1 MFSKK
6 RKITSKN
13 YIEQFVYGATDGAIT
28 TFAVVAGSAGAGF
41 SNTIAL
47 TLGIANLFA
56 DGFSMGVSA
65 YLSFMAEPK
74 PNRSWSIKRALVTF
88 GSFILVGSLPLIA
101 YILAEVVSPDADS
114 TFIRSAVVTMI
125 AFAFIGSVKARATGT
140 SYAKSIF
147 STVAIGSIAAGISFY
162 IGYFVEKLIS

>member
-1 MFSKK
+1 M
-6 RKITSKN
+6 
-13 YIEQFVYGATDGAIT
+13 YGATDGAIT
-28 TFAVVAGSAGAGF
+28 TFAVVAGSKGAGF

-88 GSFILVGSLPLIA
+88 LSFIVIGALPLVA
-101 YILAEVVSPDADS
+101 YIVAEIVSPDTDS
-114 TFIRSAVVTMI
+114 TFIRSAVVTVI
-125 AFAFIGSVKARATGT
+125 AFAFIGLVKARVTST
-140 SYAKSIF
+140 SYLKSIF
-147 STVAIGSIAAGISFY
+147 GTVAIGSTAAGISFY
-162 IGYFVEKLIS
+162 IGYFVEKLIN